1 MSAYSSYTGQ
11 SLGPSIDTN
20 APTRPGTYT
29 ETQESQLL
37 SEDQIQIGRLG
48 FQEIKESI
56 ISYLSREE
64 VDNPLKDI
72 DFASSAINVLV
83 DALAYNTLYYAY
95 YSNAIVNEL
104 YLDTAQRLESL
115 ISITKPLGFTVNA
128 KTSSQATLNMTSLSA
143 RIPKFSKFTGI
154 DDAGKTYTFYTR
166 QSYER
171 NDENAASGVVV
182 HEAKDLILNRDIT
195 SQIDLTQ
202 QEYILADDRID
213 IGSIIIEV
221 SEDGGSTFTEY
232 TKSNAVNT
240 TISSSSRVYFVE
252 RLNDGIKIIFSARG
266 EGEYVYND
274 ELGTNRNISTDNV
287 GRKIVAT
294 DRVRITYFIPSGEQA
309 NGVRTFEYSGAGT
322 VAVVGESSFGS
333 DGPNPDLIRFFAP
346 KWFAAQDRA
355 VTKNDYYALIS
366 DLVSQDSSVDETVAV
381 FGGEDLNPPYYGRV
395 FVSAITDSSETASQE
410 IVDRLGEKAPVS
422 IIPEFIPYTDFNL
435 NLAYSV
441 NYVAGQTTKT
451 KSAITGLIQDAVND
465 RFGGN
470 KRFNNSFVLTDFIDA
485 ILAVDPSIIR
495 PSISLSHTM
504 TTETTITAGKRTFIS
519 FKNKL
524 DDGIEGQA
532 LFSSTFTSDKYNR
545 SDVYIVDSSLEPDIY
560 GYSPLFLATDVGTTR
575 VIVETGGVGDI
586 NYETGLLRINPDV
599 IQGNSA
605 VTFTAKPEFLDVFAG
620 QEMVLSIN
628 QRDVRIIDQ

>member
-1 MSAYSSYTGQ
+1 MF
-11 SLGPSIDTN
+11 D
-20 APTRPGTYT
+20 
-29 ETQESQLL
+29 
-37 SEDQIQIGRLG
+37 
-48 FQEIKESI
+48 IK
-56 ISYLSREE
+56 
-64 VDNPLKDI
+64 
-72 DFASSAINVLV
+72 
-83 DALAYNTLYYAY
+83 
-95 YSNAIVNEL
+95 
-104 YLDTAQRLESL
+104 SL

-143 RIPKFSKFTGI
+143 RIPKFSKFTGT

-166 QSYER
+166 QPYER

-309 NGVRTFEYSGAGT
+309 NNVRTFEYSGAGT

-355 VTKNDYYALIS
+355 VTRNDYLGLIKDFVPDGS
-366 DLVSQDSSVDETVAV
+366 NPEGTVSV
-381 FGGEDLNPPYYGRV
+381 FGGEELDPPYYGRV
-395 FVSAITDSSETASQE
+395 FVS
-410 IVDRLGEKAPVS
+410 
-422 IIPEFIPYTDFNL
+422 Y
-435 NLAYSV
+435 
-441 NYVAGQTTKT
+441 
-451 KSAITGLIQDAVND
+451 
-465 RFGGN
+465 
-470 KRFNNSFVLTDFIDA
+470 
-485 ILAVDPSIIR
+485 
-495 PSISLSHTM
+495 
-504 TTETTITAGKRTFIS
+504 
-519 FKNKL
+519 
-524 DDGIEGQA
+524 IEGEGA
-532 LFSSTFTSDKYNR
+532 ST
-545 SDVYIVDSSLEPDIY
+545 
-560 GYSPLFLATDVGTTR
+560 
-575 VIVETGGVGDI
+575 
-586 NYETGLLRINPDV
+586 
-599 IQGNSA
+599 
-605 VTFTAKPEFLDVFAG
+605 
-620 QEMVLSIN
+620 
-628 QRDVRIIDQ
+628 IDQNKKLITLKQRLIF

>member
-11 SLGPSIDTN
+11 SLVPSIDTN

-29 ETQESQLL
+29 ETQESLLL

-56 ISYLSREE
+56 ISYLSRNE

-128 KTSSQATLNMTSLSA
+128 KTSSQVTLNMSSLTG
-143 RIPKFSKFTGI
+143 RIPKFSKFTGT
-154 DDAGKTYTFYTR
+154 DDTGKTFSFYTR

-171 NDENAASGVVV
+171 NDENQANGVVV
-182 HEAKDLILNRDIT
+182 YEAKDLVLNRDIT

-202 QEYILADDRID
+202 QEYILVDNRID
-213 IGSIIIEV
+213 ISSILIEV

-274 ELGTNRNISTDNV
+274 ELGTNKNISTDNV

-294 DRVRITYFIPSGEQA
+294 DKVRITYFIPSGEQA
-309 NGVRTFEYSGAGT
+309 NNVRTFEYSGAGT

-366 DLVSQDSSVDETVAV
+366 DLVSQDSTVDETVAV

-435 NLAYSV
+435 DLAYSV

-451 KSAITGLIQDAVND
+451 KSAITRLIQDAVNT

-495 PSISLSHTM
+495 PSITLSHNM

-545 SDVYIVDSSLEPDIY
+545 GDVYIVDSSLEPDIY

-586 NYETGLLRINPDV
+586 NYETGLIRINPDV
-599 IQGNSA
+599 IQANST
-605 VTFTAKPEFLDVFAG
+605 VTFTAKSEFLDIFAG
-620 QEMVLSIN
+620 QEMVLNIN

>member
-1 MSAYSSYTGQ
+1 V
-11 SLGPSIDTN
+11 PSIDTN

-29 ETQESQLL
+29 ETQESLLL

-56 ISYLSREE
+56 ISYLSRNE

-128 KTSSQATLNMTSLSA
+128 KTSSQVTLNMSSLTG
-143 RIPKFSKFTGI
+143 RIPKFSKFTGT
-154 DDAGKTYTFYTR
+154 DDTGKTFSFYTR

-171 NDENAASGVVV
+171 NDENQANGVVV
-182 HEAKDLILNRDIT
+182 YEAKDLVLNRDIT

-202 QEYILADDRID
+202 QEYILVDNRID
-213 IGSIIIEV
+213 ISSILIEV

-240 TISSSSRVYFVE
+240 TISSNSRVYFVE

-274 ELGTNRNISTDNV
+274 ELGTNKNISTDNV

-294 DRVRITYFIPSGEQA
+294 DKVRITYFIPSGEQA
-309 NGVRTFEYSGAGT
+309 NNVRTFEYSGAGT

-366 DLVSQDSSVDETVAV
+366 DLVSQDSTVDETVAV

-395 FVSAITDSSETASQE
+395 FVSAITDSPETASQE

-435 NLAYSV
+435 DLAYSV

-451 KSAITGLIQDAVND
+451 KSAITRLIQDAVNT

-495 PSISLSHTM
+495 PSITLSHNM

-545 SDVYIVDSSLEPDIY
+545 GDVYIVDSSLEPDIY
-560 GYSPLFLATDVGTTR
+560 GYSPLFLATNVGTTR
-575 VIVETGGVGDI
+575 VIVETAGVGDI
-586 NYETGLLRINPDV
+586 NYETGLIRINPDV
-599 IQGNSA
+599 IQANST
-605 VTFTAKPEFLDVFAG
+605 VTFTAKSEFLDIFAG
-620 QEMVLSIN
+620 QEMVLNIN

>member
-1 MSAYSSYTGQ
+1 M
-11 SLGPSIDTN
+11 
-20 APTRPGTYT
+20 
-29 ETQESQLL
+29 LL

-56 ISYLSREE
+56 ISYLSRNE

-128 KTSSQATLNMTSLSA
+128 KTSSQVTLNMSSLTG
-143 RIPKFSKFTGI
+143 RIPKFSKFTGT
-154 DDAGKTYTFYTR
+154 DDTGKTFSFYTR

-171 NDENAASGVVV
+171 NDENQANGVVV
-182 HEAKDLILNRDIT
+182 YEAKDLVLNRDIT

-202 QEYILADDRID
+202 QEYILVDNRID
-213 IGSIIIEV
+213 ISSILIEV

-274 ELGTNRNISTDNV
+274 ELGTNKNISTDNV

-294 DRVRITYFIPSGEQA
+294 DKVRITYFIPSGEQA
-309 NGVRTFEYSGAGT
+309 NNVRTFEYSGAGT

-366 DLVSQDSSVDETVAV
+366 DLVSQDSTVDETVAV

-435 NLAYSV
+435 DLAYSV

-451 KSAITGLIQDAVND
+451 KSAITRLIQDAVNT

-495 PSISLSHTM
+495 PSITLSHNM

-545 SDVYIVDSSLEPDIY
+545 GDVYIVDSSLEPDIY

-586 NYETGLLRINPDV
+586 NYETGLIRINPDV
-599 IQGNSA
+599 IQANST
-605 VTFTAKPEFLDVFAG
+605 VTFTAKSEFLDIFAG
-620 QEMVLSIN
+620 QEMVLNIN